1 MSQADAQKRAD
12 RIRAFREELRTLEAE
27 GVLALPDEQK
37 LSLARHHDETLRR
50 LSQAFDIDTTEAQK
64 QMSWGMRIASFLGAL
79 ALCASVYLFFYRF
92 WGLFGT
98 AAQVAL
104 VLAAPLLALIGTE
117 FAARKERTLYIAGIV
132 GLVAF
137 GCFVLDLVV
146 LGTVFNIAPSPRAF
160 LPWAAFGFI
169 LAYTYG
175 LRILLAAGILSL
187 AGWLSATMGTWSGCY
202 WLSFGER
209 PENFFPAAL
218 VLILIPLVPHR
229 AYRDFLP
236 IYRILGLLGVF
247 LPILVLANWGEISY
261 LRVPNA
267 RVESLYQIAGFAV
280 SGVAIWLGIRQRL
293 REVTNLAC
301 TFFVIYLYTKFF
313 DWWWDWMPKYLF
325 FFILGSIAVG
335 LLLLLKRLRTVSLKG
350 AV

>member
-1 MSQADAQKRAD
+1 MSRPDAQKRAD
-12 RIRAFREELRTLEAE
+12 RIRAFREELSALEAE
-27 GVLALPDEQK
+27 GVLALTPDQK
-37 LSLARHHDETLRR
+37 QRTQKHHDETLRALAR
-50 LSQAFDIDTTEAQK
+50 TFDIDATEAQK

-98 AAQVAL
+98 AAQVIL
-104 VLAAPLLALIGTE
+104 VVAAPLLALLGTE
-117 FAARKERTLYIAGIV
+117 LAARKETTLYIAGIV

-209 PENFFPAAL
+209 PENFFPAAF
-218 VLILIPLVPHR
+218 VLLAIPLAPHR
-229 AYRDFLP
+229 VLRDFPP
-236 IYRILGLLGVF
+236 IYRIFGLLGIF
-247 LPILVLANWGEISY
+247 LPILVLANWGDVSY
-261 LRVPNA
+261 LRVENG

-280 SGVAIWLGIRQRL
+280 SGIAIWLGIRQRL
-293 REVTNLAC
+293 RDVTNLAC

-325 FFILGSIAVG
+325 FFILGGIAVG
-335 LLLLLKRLRTVSLKG
+335 LLLLLKRLRTLSLKG
-350 AV
+350 AS

>member
-146 LGTVFNIAPSPRAF
+146 LGTVFNIAPSPSAF

-236 IYRILGLLGVF
+236 IYRIFGLLGVF

-350 AV
+350 AA

>member
-1 MSQADAQKRAD
+1 MSQADAQKRSD
-12 RIRAFREELRTLEAE
+12 RIRAFRDEIKTLEAE
-27 GVLALPDEQK
+27 GILALPDEQK
-37 LSLARHHDETLRR
+37 QRVARHHDETLRR
-50 LSQAFDIDTTEAQK
+50 LSRAFDIDTTDAQK

-98 AAQVAL
+98 AVQVLL
-104 VLAAPLLALIGTE
+104 VVTAPFLAVLGTE
-117 FAARKERTLYIAGIV
+117 FAARKERTRYIAGIV

-146 LGTVFNIAPSPRAF
+146 LGTVFNVTPSPRAF

-229 AYRDFLP
+229 VYRDFPP
-236 IYRILGLLGVF
+236 IYRIFGLLGIF
-247 LPILVLANWGEISY
+247 LPILVLANWGEVSY
-261 LRVPNA
+261 LRVANA
-267 RVESLYQIAGFAV
+267 HVETLYQIAGFVVAA
-280 SGVAIWLGIRQRL
+280 VAIWLGIRQRL
-293 REVTNLAC
+293 REVTNLGAV
-301 TFFVIYLYTKFF
+301 FFVIYLYTKFF
-313 DWWWDWMPKYLF
+313 DWWWDWMPKYMF

-335 LLLLLKRLRTVSLKG
+335 LLLLLKKLRGLSLKE
-350 AV
+350 AA

>member
-12 RIRAFREELRTLEAE
+12 RIRAFRDELRGLEAE
-27 GVLALPDEQK
+27 GVLALPEDQK
-37 LSLARHHDETLRR
+37 RRIERHHDETLAG
-50 LSQAFDIDTTEAQK
+50 LSRAFDIDTTEAQK

-79 ALCASVYLFFYRF
+79 ALCASIYLFFYRF

-104 VLAAPLLALIGTE
+104 VVAAPLVALLGTE
-117 FAARKERTLYIAGIV
+117 LAARRERTLYIAGIV

-175 LRILLAAGILSL
+175 LRVLLAAGILSL
-187 AGWLSATMGTWSGCY
+187 AGWLAATTGTWSGCY

-218 VLILIPLVPHR
+218 VLLLIPLVPHR
-229 AYRDFLP
+229 TYRDFPP
-236 IYRILGLLGVF
+236 IYRIFGLLGIF
-247 LPILVLANWGEISY
+247 LSILILANWGEASY
-261 LRVPNA
+261 LRFENG
-267 RVESLYQIAGFAV
+267 RIESTYQVAGFVVA
-280 SGVAIWLGIRQRL
+280 GVAIWLGIRRRL
-293 REVTNLAC
+293 REVTNMGSV
-301 TFFVIYLYTKFF
+301 FFVVYLYTKFF

-325 FFILGSIAVG
+325 FFVLGSIAVG
-335 LLLLLKRLRTVSLKG
+335 LLLLLKKLRTLSLKEG
-350 AV
+350 T

>member
-104 VLAAPLLALIGTE
+104 VVAAPLLALIGTE

-236 IYRILGLLGVF
+236 IYRIFGLLGVF

-261 LRVPNA
+261 LRIPNA

-350 AV
+350 AA